1 MEQAFKRFIKRR
13 WPPSRQEELE
23 RFALRRGWNL
33 AMELKYGGGA
43 LEDHESEEWQ
53 YVVNRELERLAQEVR
68 QRIAV
73 VNASN

>member
-1 MEQAFKRFIKRR
+1 
-13 WPPSRQEELE
+13 
-23 RFALRRGWNL
+23 
-33 AMELKYGGGA
+33 MELKYGGGA